1 MNIKNWTYY
10 FFIDVINIKFFDTNL
25 LKIEIKSYKN
35 IDIYYITIKNVD
47 DYEKIYSVNPL
58 YLINGELDECIEEKN
73 GSKYFV
79 FDSMEL
85 HSTDESKEVLKMK
98 LRQ

>member
-58 YLINGELDECIEEKN
+58 YLIIGELDECIEEKTGVN
-73 GSKYFV
+73 ISF
-79 FDSMEL
+79 L
-85 HSTDESKEVLKMK
+85 IQWNCILQMK
-98 LRQ
+98 ARKC

>member
-10 FFIDVINIKFFDTNL
+10 FFNDVINITFFDTNL
-25 LKIEIKSYKN
+25 LKIDIKSYKN
-35 IDIYYITIKNVD
+35 IYYITIKSVD

-58 YLINGELDECIEEKN
+58 YPIIGELDGCIEEKS

-85 HSTDESKEVLKMK
+85 HSTDESKEVLKK
-98 LRQ
+98 